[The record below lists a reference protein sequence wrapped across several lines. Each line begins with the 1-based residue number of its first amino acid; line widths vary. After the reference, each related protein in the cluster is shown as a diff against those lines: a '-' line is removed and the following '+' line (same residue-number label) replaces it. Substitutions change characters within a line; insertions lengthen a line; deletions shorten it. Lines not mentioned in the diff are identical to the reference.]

1 MKLKNSWNKDEYG
14 YGLKPSKQEI
24 ALGKA
29 IKKIKVVKPKSRK
42 KVTEDDK

>member
-24 ALGKA
+24 AFGKA
-29 IKKIKVVKPKSRK
+29 INKIKVVRPKRK
-42 KVTEDDK
+42 KTTEDDK